1 MQGAES
7 LLQEQEDL
15 KQTRTTLT
23 KSRRRK
29 RGRIERECL
38 SSQMKKVTEEALGG
52 RKIEEEHDRFDGKHN
67 GGSRTLGRVGNK
79 F

>member
-15 KQTRTTLT
+15 KQTRTTLAN
-23 KSRRRK
+23 SRRR
-29 RGRIERECL
+29 RIERECL
-38 SSQMKKVTEEALGG
+38 SSQMKEDTEEALGG
-52 RKIEEEHDRFDGKHN
+52 RKIEKEHDRFDGKHN
-67 GGSRTLGRVGNK
+67 GGLRTLGRERVGNR